1 MIDSAMAR
9 AKEMVGRLWEI
20 STELTHDGRVVGLR
34 TARLND
40 VLVVMR
46 PAGEPVYARVMEL
59 SESSRTSTPSLHPT
73 VTVIF
78 STDKE
83 RIEAVTLRTYK
94 EVMQVQHDLT
104 EAKVAALGLR
114 WEEGRFWTE
123 SERATDAGALDEDF
137 GPAPTLVTESEVVA
151 AAEAAAAEL
160 ELENEAAWARV
171 ALTQA
176 ARMASEAADDAAEA
190 VSIAAELE
198 EAASAAAVMAVG
210 GDGNSRAVLDA
221 ADREASKAA
230 MEATEALNEAQSRDD
245 EREAALRAATRA
257 AALVSPGPMVT
268 PAVTR
273 SKMRLSE
280 ALEKR
285 ASVEKASA
293 AAAAATAEASR
304 AAAAAAMRL
313 ASKERAEAAAAA
325 AAAEASTAAAAAAE
339 KAAQDARGEKGH
351 GQREAACVA
360 MAKKMGLRLMR
371 GGVRKL
377 LELGYGADE
386 VEALAAAGEHHF
398 EDVLEDARKGGVAF
412 IAMER
417 AALKSYMVPATEAAP
432 VAKARRGSKGGE
444 DKAEERAAAR
454 GRIVEIAEVDS
465 VESEWEESDE
475 LEEAAPASTRKVL
488 FKAPV
493 EVGRGKPDSRV
504 KELVAMLS
512 KEEAAHFVAFGLSGI
527 TGALL
532 DRKPREAEMRMPRAA
547 LELMLE
553 GHLGLSVEACREAA
567 MSSIDEL
574 SMWLMR
580 IINAKETAL
589 PSKSGGGSGG
599 GAGVDATMA
608 AIIAAGGSSSQSDP
622 AVMQALREAAKDPS
636 LAMELEEVRALF
648 QSGKALEARTKMA
661 VLSSRPCVAA
671 IYYKSGDIKHTSG
684 SAAIQG
690 ANDIVLALAAVRE
703 SVESDVARAVQGLLP
718 PGGDARIFA
727 TRVTRGKYDEINLE
741 QIFGSGHGA
750 SVMSQA
756 VKAEKRKGGVDAT
769 DDPTL
774 LLMRGFALMLVAVPI
789 AHPFDVGATEQW
801 ARLLSEIARAIQDGL
816 SLVEAVGAILD
827 PVIQELSSRWR
838 DVARG
843 ATPTRPAMKEVV
855 AAMADKSVMHLRQRL
870 EMRLRGERGGGGDG
884 GKDEAGKG
892 KKAAESQE
900 GRLKKA
906 VQQAEQAVKVA
917 KEAKVAAAART
928 PGFGRGG
935 GSGPPTAPPTPSPAV
950 AWLQS
955 SEDNA
960 NKCFYFAEKGHC
972 KKGEKC
978 MFFAGT
984 EGHNK

>member
-1 MIDSAMAR
+1 
-9 AKEMVGRLWEI
+9 MVGRVWEI

-40 VLVVMR
+40 VLIVMR

-78 STDKE
+78 STDKA
-83 RIEAVTLRTYK
+83 RVEAVTLRTYK

-123 SERATDAGALDEDF
+123 SERAAEDGASDEDF
-137 GPAPTLVTESEVVA
+137 GPVPALVDESEVVA
-151 AAEAAAAEL
+151 AAEAAAIEL

-171 ALTQA
+171 ALDQA
-176 ARMASEAADDAAEA
+176 SRMASEAADDAAEA
-190 VSIAAELE
+190 VSIAAQLE

-210 GDGNSRAVLDA
+210 GGGDSMTILDVADKEA
-221 ADREASKAA
+221 AKAA
-230 MEATEALNEAQSRDD
+230 VEATVALSEAQSRDE
-245 EREAALRAATRA
+245 EREAALRVATRA
-257 AALVSPGPMVT
+257 AALVSPGQMVT

-285 ASVEKASA
+285 ASVEMASA
-293 AAAAATAEASR
+293 AAAAATAEASK
-304 AAAAAAMRL
+304 AAAAAATRL
-313 ASKERAEAAAAA
+313 ASKEKAEAAAAA

-339 KAAQDARGEKGH
+339 RAAQGARGEKGQ

-360 MAKKMGLRLMR
+360 MAKRMGLRLLV

-377 LELGYGADE
+377 MELGYGADE

-398 EDVLEDARKGGVAF
+398 EDVLEDARRGGVAF

-417 AALKSYMVPATEAAP
+417 AALKNYMVPAREAAP

-444 DKAEERAAAR
+444 DKGKERAAAR
-454 GRIVEIAEVDS
+454 GRVIEIAEVDS
-465 VESEWEESDE
+465 IESEWEESDE
-475 LEEAAPASTRKVL
+475 LEEAAPASTRKAL
-488 FKAPV
+488 FKEPA
-493 EVGRGKPDSRV
+493 EVRRGKPDSRV
-504 KELVAMLS
+504 KELVALLS
-512 KEEAAHFVAFGLSGI
+512 KEEAAQFVDFGLAGV

-532 DRKPREAEMRMPRAA
+532 DRKPREAEVQMPRAA

-553 GHLGLSVEACREAA
+553 GHLGLSAEACREAA
-567 MSSIDEL
+567 MSSLDDM

-580 IINAKETAL
+580 IINVKETAL
-589 PSKSGGGSGG
+589 PGKSVSGSGGGS
-599 GAGVDATMA
+599 GVDATMA
-608 AIIAAGGSSSQSDP
+608 AIIAAGGSSSHSDP
-622 AVMQALREAAKDPS
+622 ALLQALKEAAKDAS
-636 LAMELEEVRALF
+636 LATELEEVRALF
-648 QSGKALEARTKMA
+648 KSGKALEARTKMA
-661 VLSSRPCVAA
+661 VLSSKPSVAA
-671 IYYKSGDIKHTSG
+671 IYYKSGDIKHTQG

-703 SVESDVARAVQGLLP
+703 SMESDVARAVQGLLP
-718 PGGDARIFA
+718 PGGDARVFA

-750 SVMSQA
+750 SVMSLA
-756 VKAEKRKGGVDAT
+756 VKAEKKKGGVDAT
-769 DDPTL
+769 DDPML

-827 PVIQELSSRWR
+827 PVVQELSSRWR

-843 ATPTRPAMKEVV
+843 ATATRPIMKEVV
-855 AAMADKSVMHLRQRL
+855 AAMSDKSTMHLRQRL
-870 EMRLRGERGGGGDG
+870 EMRLRSERSGGGDS
-884 GKDEAGKG
+884 GKDEAGKN
-892 KKAAESQE
+892 KKAAELQE

-935 GSGPPTAPPTPSPAV
+935 GSGALTAPSAPSPAA
-950 AWLQS
+950 AWLQA

-972 KKGEKC
+972 KRGEKC